1 MDGSSIKELARFICF
16 KIWGYTAHDDLCALY
31 FKEHG
36 WRIIPFGDNGRGDA
50 ALELL
55 GLDEFAKGKTSF
67 AFQNATT
74 RIIAVDSKLKPT
86 KRAYYLAH
94 ELGHILLEHNL
105 GDLSLNEEREANT
118 FADAFVSCWPKQ
130 RIKWMVCGMVALSLL
145 LCFAGCLFSYRAG
158 QASSPTALPAAAP
171 AVSSAPVDKS
181 KIVLYTPSGEKYHNA
196 GCPHIKGSVIITCTL
211 GEAEVQG
218 LGACKSCLP
227 DKE

>member
-1 MDGSSIKELARFICF
+1 MDGGSIKKLARLICV
-16 KIWGYTAHDDLCALY
+16 KIWSCTAHDDLCAFY

-74 RIIAVDSKLKPT
+74 RIVAVDSKLKPT

-105 GDLSLNEEREANT
+105 GDLSLNEERDANI
-118 FADAFVSCWPKQ
+118 FADAFVNCWPKQ
-130 RIKWMVCGMVALSLL
+130 RFKWTTWGIIALSLL

-171 AVSSAPVDKS
+171 SISASPADKD
-181 KIVLYTPSGEKYHNA
+181 KLVLHTPSGEKYHKA
-196 GCPHIKGSVIITCTL
+196 GCPHIKESIIITCTIAY
-211 GEAEVQG
+211 AESIG
-218 LGACKSCLP
+218 LEPCKSCQP